1 MATVANAGD
10 WTSLNWMERLSPVAA
25 TTTARHKVQ
34 RWSWLF
40 AVPPLTVWA
49 IALVQFALLSAADQR
64 LYRAAAAAA
73 QEAILPRASHTSV
86 VLAAQRALEREHC
99 AESSP
104 DIELQIN
111 AHPATSHWIDCRTG
125 DTVSVTLTT
134 DPRFFVPDLL
144 RAIGLSIARS
154 PLCVTAL
161 LQKP

>member
-1 MATVANAGD
+1 
-10 WTSLNWMERLSPVAA
+10 MERLPAVASPKFALSK
-25 TTTARHKVQ
+25 AR

-40 AVPPLTVWA
+40 AVLPLTVWA
-49 IALVQFALLSAADQR
+49 IALLQFALLNAADQR

-73 QEAILPRASHTSV
+73 QEAVLPRASRTSV
-86 VLAAQRALEREHC
+86 VLAAHRALQREHC

-104 DIELQIN
+104 DIQLRIN
-111 AHPATSHWIDCRTG
+111 AHPAKSHWTECRAG
-125 DTVSVTLTT
+125 DTVSVTLTA

-154 PLCVTAL
+154 PLCVTAV